1 MLFTQAGMEETPPT
15 EKNGAFGWMAPSP
28 EPGGTLSPYN
38 TAIKPA
44 LGHIHNQR
52 ALRTLREPLVGSTA
66 EVIFWGKRTPIN

>member
-1 MLFTQAGMEETPPT
+1 
-15 EKNGAFGWMAPSP
+15 MAPSP

-66 EVIFWGKRTPIN
+66 EVIF